1 VGNGNGKSTN
11 GTREYQW
18 RLTKEKI
25 LLFFGLCA
33 FVGTFID
40 SQFFGH
46 PFHFEYLLGALAC
59 CGIAIAQ
66 WGDKAGKG

>member
-1 VGNGNGKSTN
+1 MGTDPNG
-11 GTREYQW
+11 RDYEW

-25 LLFFGLCA
+25 LLFFGMVL
-33 FVGTFID
+33 VVLTFID

-46 PFHFEYLLGALAC
+46 PFHFEYLLAGLAC

-66 WGDKAGKG
+66 WGDKRER